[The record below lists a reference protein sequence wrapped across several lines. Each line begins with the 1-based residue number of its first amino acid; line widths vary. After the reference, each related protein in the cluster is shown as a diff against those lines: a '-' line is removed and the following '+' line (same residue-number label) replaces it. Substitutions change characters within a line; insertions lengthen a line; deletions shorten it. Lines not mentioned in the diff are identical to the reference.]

1 MPQIY
6 KNRILKFLKREEYQP
21 LKLAQLAQALGVG
34 DDAYAEF
41 KVAFD
46 ELRRAGHV
54 VIGSGNLVTL
64 PAMAGQVVGHL
75 PVQPEGLRV
84 RLSRWSRTRTATCSS
99 RPTARPTP

>member
-21 LKLAQLAQALGVG
+21 LKLAQLARALGVG

-46 ELRRAGHV
+46 ELRRAGHI

-64 PAMAGQVVGHL
+64 PAMAGQVVGIFRSNPKGFGFVCPLEPNAHGDL
-75 PVQPEGLRV
+75 FIPPD
-84 RLSRWSRTRTATCSS
+84 A
-99 RPTARPTP
+99 PPTP